1 MCLRSREM
9 CVCHMQLQMVV
20 ASEADQMDCTFSHI
34 ALEPKHLLFKR
45 LETYL
50 DLFPKQC

>member
-1 MCLRSREM
+1 MRLRSRERR
-9 CVCHMQLQMVV
+9 VCHMQLQMVV

-34 ALEPKHLLFKR
+34 ALEPKHLLFKHS
-45 LETYL
+45 EAYL